1 MQLLITAVL
10 CVILLTCVGI
20 VFRAMIRTR
29 RPVRSLLGST
39 LQGAC
44 ALAAV
49 NVTGLITGVSLGVNW
64 LSAVCCALLG
74 VPGIITLLLFNV
86 ILAL

>member
-1 MQLLITAVL
+1 MQLLIAAVL
-10 CVILLTCVGI
+10 CAVILVCMGF

-39 LQGAC
+39 LQGVC

-49 NVTGLITGVSLGVNW
+49 NVTGLLTGVALGVNW
-64 LSAVCCALLG
+64 LSASCCALLG
-74 VPGIITLLLFNV
+74 VPGVITLLLYNV
-86 ILAL
+86 IFAL

>member
-1 MQLLITAVL
+1 MQLLIAAVL
-10 CVILLTCVGI
+10 CAAILIGMWF

-29 RPVRSLLGST
+29 RPVRSLLGSA
-39 LQGAC
+39 LQGVC

-49 NVTGLITGVSLGVNW
+49 NVTGLLTGVTLGVNW
-64 LSAVCCALLG
+64 LSAVCCTVLG
-74 VPGIITLLLFNV
+74 VPGVITLLMCNV